1 MKLFLQPDPSDTW
14 EQIHAAVFDLE
25 AALKVE
31 VVAVIGADAIE
42 LILPPAPTTAG
53 LVAVPAVEPAV
64 TSAPPVEVT
73 VKPLPWNASVTSGST
88 TVQGPPPPIAPNRP
102 TTKTATTPGL
112 VACPDCAKQV
122 KPAGLGI
129 HRAKAHGTPGATT
142 VRPDGTP
149 LAGPSDRLTKAAK
162 VYADAQ
168 ATGHNNPVG
177 AVATALDTN
186 AANARQL
193 ISRARKNGLLPR
205 ADGKPNDAA

>member
-31 VVAVIGADAIE
+31 VVAVIR
-42 LILPPAPTTAG
+42 PA
-53 LVAVPAVEPAV
+53 
-64 TSAPPVEVT
+64 
-73 VKPLPWNASVTSGST
+73 
-88 TVQGPPPPIAPNRP
+88 
-102 TTKTATTPGL
+102 TKTATTPGL

-122 KPAGLGI
+122 KPGGLGI
-129 HRAKAHGTPGATT
+129 HRSKAHGTPGATT

-149 LAGPSDRLTKAAK
+149 LAGPSDRLAKAAK

-168 ATGHNNPVG
+168 AKGYPNLAG
-177 AVATALDTN
+177 AVATALDTTEM
-186 AANARQL
+186 NARQL